1 MRRIVVHIMLG
12 ILAGLI
18 SGTLILGIGGRL
30 MMRAMAII
38 GGLTGGF
45 SWGGSLEVVI
55 LGALIGLCSGAFMGI
70 NYPFS
75 FKNKVLWGLLHGLLA
90 YLMILILPID
100 GKGAAQGFPD
110 LQLTVHILF
119 GGLFLLFGIGMAFL
133 FHSLQAKWHKR
144 REF

>member
-1 MRRIVVHIMLG
+1 MRQIFGYILLG

-30 MMRAMAII
+30 MMRTMAVI
-38 GGLTGGF
+38 GGLSGGF

-55 LGALIGLCSGAFMGI
+55 LGTLIGLCSGAFMGI
-70 NYPFS
+70 SFPFS
-75 FKNKVLWGLLHGLLA
+75 FRNRIVWGLLHGMLA

-110 LQLTVHILF
+110 YQLTIHILF
-119 GGLFLLFGIGMAFL
+119 GGLFLLYGIGMAFL
-133 FHSLQAKWHKR
+133 FHSLQAKWY
-144 REF
+144 

>member
-1 MRRIVVHIMLG
+1 MRKILVYILIG

-45 SWGGSLEVVI
+45 SWGGSLEVVT

-75 FKNKVLWGLLHGLLA
+75 YKNKLIWGLLHGILA
-90 YLMILILPID
+90 YLMILVLPIG
-100 GKGAAQGFPD
+100 GKGAARGFPD
-110 LQLTVHILF
+110 LQLTIHILF
-119 GGLFLLFGIGMAFL
+119 GGLFLLYGIGMAFL
-133 FHSLQAKWHKR
+133 FHSLHAKWYGK
-144 REF
+144 